1 MSTRDKSRTHQV
13 KKTMLGQLTTFEE
26 RAIDPRFV
34 LSITQGSEK
43 KDKKD
48 IWGDRTTNSAR
59 HDILE

>member
-1 MSTRDKSRTHQV
+1 M

-26 RAIDPRFV
+26 KAIDPRFV
-34 LSITQGSEK
+34 LSITEGSEK